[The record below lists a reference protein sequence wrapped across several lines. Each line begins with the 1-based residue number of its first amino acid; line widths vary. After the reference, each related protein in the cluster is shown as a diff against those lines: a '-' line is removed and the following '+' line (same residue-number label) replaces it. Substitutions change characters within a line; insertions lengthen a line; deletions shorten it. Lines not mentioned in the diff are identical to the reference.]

1 MIEMSRFALAMIVLG
16 AGMFGCI
23 GTCGLLCCCVESDR
37 RRRAKARR
45 QRSHGL
51 IRGGA

>member
-1 MIEMSRFALAMIVLG
+1 MIEMTRLSFFCIVMG
-16 AGMFGCI
+16 AGMLGCI